1 MENQKVIEALQE
13 KFPQAVVE
21 VSAQFGDDTLVIQK
35 DALLEIMDFI
45 YQKPYEF
52 TMLLDLTCVDY
63 MGDTPRYQM
72 VYHVSSLAHSLRL
85 RLKAAVEE
93 GDLTIDSLTGRW
105 KNANWLE
112 REVYD
117 MFGIRFN
124 RHPDMRRLFM
134 YEGFEGHPLRKDYP
148 LRKRQP
154 CIQLRQTDDD

>member
-63 MGDTPRYQM
+63 MGETPRYQM
-72 VYHVSSLAHSLRL
+72 VYHVSSLAHNLRL
-85 RLKAAVEE
+85 RL
-93 GDLTIDSLTGRW
+93 
-105 KNANWLE
+105 
-112 REVYD
+112 
-117 MFGIRFN
+117 
-124 RHPDMRRLFM
+124 
-134 YEGFEGHPLRKDYP
+134 
-148 LRKRQP
+148 
-154 CIQLRQTDDD
+154 

>member
-13 KFPQAVVE
+13 KFPEAVVE

-35 DALLEIMDFI
+35 KALQEIMEFL
-45 YQKPYEF
+45 YPKPYEF

-63 MGDTPRYQM
+63 MGETPRYQM
-72 VYHVSSLAHSLRL
+72 VYHVYSMTHSLRL
-85 RLKAAVEE
+85 RIKAAVGE
-93 GDLTIDSLTGRW
+93 GDLTIDSLTGLW